1 MKLEKCLK
9 KRTEFDTRI
18 EDSLSLILYGYDVS
32 NSIHFAVKP
41 RASEHEMCRE
51 ASKAMISSVI
61 QPLSIRYATTMALA
75 RYYESKTAPTP
86 RCINP
91 RDAEPEMENRSIS
104 PMALTPSYS
113 KTAAMIPA
121 AIPPTVPSILLPALP
136 CFDAV
141 GLVAVALPVE
151 VGEEDELGAA
161 VDAATALTSVGMRVP
176 HVLQDWEPG
185 FV

>member
-1 MKLEKCLK
+1 
-9 KRTEFDTRI
+9 
-18 EDSLSLILYGYDVS
+18 
-32 NSIHFAVKP
+32 
-41 RASEHEMCRE
+41 
-51 ASKAMISSVI
+51 
-61 QPLSIRYATTMALA
+61 
-75 RYYESKTAPTP
+75 
-86 RCINP
+86 
-91 RDAEPEMENRSIS
+91 
-104 PMALTPSYS
+104 
-113 KTAAMIPA
+113 MIPA